1 MLPAGLGIVCVSPKA
16 AALYDTAKLPRVF
29 FDFGDMKK
37 ANATGYFPYTP
48 SLPMLYGLRESL
60 AMLFEEGLENVFARH
75 HRLAE
80 GTRAAVKAWG
90 LELCAR
96 RAASGTRTPSAPSW
110 CRAGINGAEVI
121 DIAYR
126 RYNLALGAGLA
137 RMAGRLFRIGHL
149 GDLNECMLLGGIAG
163 RGDGHAGRGHQGH
176 AGQRRRRG
184 RGILARHGQAARA
197 SGSCRPARPMPSRRP
212 ARRRR
217 RPPAPLDEP
226 HALRARPPAAAAQRA
241 GGAGLESGHVRRRRS
256 TARPTTSSSISRTRS
271 RRADKEQAR
280 TNVIQALL
288 ELDWRGR
295 GKTISVRING
305 IDTHYMYRDVVDVV
319 EQAGHRLDTILIPK
333 VGVPA
338 DVYMV
343 DALVTQIEEAKGI
356 PHRLGIDVLIETA
369 LGMANV
375 EAIAQSSRRLE
386 AMHFGV
392 ADYAASCR
400 ARTVVIGGLNPD
412 YPGDQWH
419 AALSRMIVAC
429 RAYGLRPIDGP
440 FGDFKDPEGYRLAAR
455 RAAALGIEGKW
466 AIHPSQIA
474 LANEVFSPPPA
485 EVDRARRIL
494 VALDEAAREGRGAAQ
509 LDGRMIDA
517 ASARM
522 AQNIVD
528 MAAAIG
534 EGREPRLP
542 DPRLTRSPPWTSTN
556 IRPRSCSPAS
566 ASRSRGAG
574 WRTARSRRSTAPPR
588 SAAPAGP

>member
-1 MLPAGLGIVCVSPKA
+1 MSH
-16 AALYDTAKLPRVF
+16 TR
-29 FDFGDMKK
+29 
-37 ANATGYFPYTP
+37 
-48 SLPMLYGLRESL
+48 
-60 AMLFEEGLENVFARH
+60 FE
-75 HRLAE
+75 
-80 GTRAAVKAWG
+80 
-90 LELCAR
+90 
-96 RAASGTRTPSAPSW
+96 
-110 CRAGINGAEVI
+110 
-121 DIAYR
+121 
-126 RYNLALGAGLA
+126 
-137 RMAGRLFRIGHL
+137 
-149 GDLNECMLLGGIAG
+149 
-163 RGDGHAGRGHQGH
+163 
-176 AGQRRRRG
+176 
-184 RGILARHGQAARA
+184 
-197 SGSCRPARPMPSRRP
+197 PARQRLQRSELAVPGSNPGMFQK
-212 ARRRR
+212 ALDGEADYIFLDLEDAV
-217 RPPAPLDEP
+217 APGDKE
-226 HALRARPPAAAAQRA
+226 RAR
-241 GGAGLESGHVRRRRS
+241 S
-256 TARPTTSSSISRTRS
+256 
-271 RRADKEQAR
+271 
-280 TNVIQALL
+280 NVIQALL

-343 DALVTQIEEAKGI
+343 DAMVSQIEEAKGI

-455 RAAALGIEGKW
+455 RAAALGVEGKW

-474 LANEVFSPPPA
+474 LANEVFTPPAA

-494 VALDEAAREGRGAAQ
+494 VALEDAAREGRGAAQ

-522 AQNIVD
+522 AQNVVE
-528 MAAAIG
+528 MAEAIG
-534 EGREPRLP
+534 NR
-542 DPRLTRSPPWTSTN
+542 
-556 IRPRSCSPAS
+556 
-566 ASRSRGAG
+566 
-574 WRTARSRRSTAPPR
+574 
-588 SAAPAGP
+588 APAARV